1 MLINRNIT
9 VNGHR
14 TSVRLEP
21 EFWAGLTDI
30 AKREHLTI
38 DQLCTDIDSG
48 AGELSRTAAIRL
60 FITSYMVRLAA
71 QTTEEL
77 SRPFA
82 AAASGPGEK
91 EAFDKYSSVTQRLR
105 AAG

>member
-30 AKREHLTI
+30 AQREHLTI
-38 DQLCTDIDSG
+38 DQLCTEIDRG
-48 AGELSRTAAIRL
+48 AGGLSL
-60 FITSYMVRLAA
+60 NVRNMA
-71 QTTEEL
+71 
-77 SRPFA
+77 R
-82 AAASGPGEK
+82 
-91 EAFDKYSSVTQRLR
+91 
-105 AAG
+105 